1 MKQRRELV
9 MNKNYRKGW
18 ASLLMLSISGASYA
32 SEVFKVECPEAIQVD
47 ERLVSKHPL
56 WEGAAD
62 NGYGQFGHMLH
73 NVGLYYGH
81 PKNRA
86 SMVPEDT
93 TDKNRVRK
101 SAWKLL
107 GNGAQEEYWVACS
120 YNNTLQILVQR
131 LPSHLKSC
139 EASDT
144 LLPSGSV
151 LKIGAV
157 VCR

>member
-1 MKQRRELV
+1 MSKS
-9 MNKNYRKGW
+9 YRKGW
-18 ASLLMLSISGASYA
+18 ASLLMLSISGTSFASD
-32 SEVFKVECPEAIQVD
+32 VFKVECPDAIQVD
-47 ERLVSKHPL
+47 ERLVSKHPS

-62 NGYGQFGHMLH
+62 NGYGLFGHMLH

-81 PKNRA
+81 PKNRV
-86 SMVPEDT
+86 SMAPEDT
-93 TDKNRVRK
+93 ADKNRVLK

-120 YNNTLQILVQR
+120 YSNTLQILVQR
-131 LPSHLKSC
+131 LPASVKSC
-139 EASDT
+139 ETTDT
-144 LLPSGSV
+144 LLPTGVV